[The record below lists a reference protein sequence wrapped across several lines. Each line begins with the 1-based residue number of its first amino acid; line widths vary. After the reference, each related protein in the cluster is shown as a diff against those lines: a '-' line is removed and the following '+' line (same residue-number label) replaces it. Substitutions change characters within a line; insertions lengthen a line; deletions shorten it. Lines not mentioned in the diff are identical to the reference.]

1 MTGKSLWQQ
10 LKDVA
15 DCDKKIA
22 EFTSE
27 IVRIREGIAKDL
39 QFNTQQET
47 LILTKE
53 RAWMDAQKDLYSK
66 ELSLKELKNTEDKK
80 RRQLDTV
87 KNQKEYKALEGE
99 IAALSRKRALL
110 EEEALKDLYAVD
122 ALKNEL
128 DTLRSNSAEKATV
141 IAHDQNIKQDNLNHL
156 ETKHAEALKG
166 REEALQCV
174 PEEWRIQY
182 ERMRI
187 TVQDPIV
194 PVINDCC
201 SSCFY
206 SILHQDLCKLKKSQ
220 VVVCRSCYRFLYWDK
235 QAIQE
240 EKKAEY

>member
-15 DCDKKIA
+15 DCDKKVA
-22 EFTSE
+22 ELTSE
-27 IVRIREGIAKDL
+27 IARIREGIAKDL

-47 LILTKE
+47 LIHTKE
-53 RAWMDAQKDLYSK
+53 RAWMDAQKDLHSK
-66 ELSLKELKNTEDKK
+66 ELTLKELKTTEDKK
-80 RRQLDTV
+80 RRQLDNV

-99 IAALSRKRALL
+99 IETLSRKRALL
-110 EEEALKDLYAVD
+110 EEEALKVLYDVD
-122 ALKNEL
+122 ALKKEV
-128 DTLRSNSAEKATV
+128 DALRSNTAEKATI
-141 IAHDQNIKQDNLNHL
+141 IAHDQQIKQDNLNHL
-156 ETKHAEALKG
+156 EIKHAEALKACD
-166 REEALQCV
+166 EALQHI
-174 PEEWRIQY
+174 PEEWRAQY
-182 ERMRI
+182 ERMRL

-206 SILHQDLCKLKKSQ
+206 SILHQDLSKLKKSQ
-220 VVVCRSCYRFLYWDK
+220 VVVCRSCYRFLYWDN